1 MDTKNKMNLLYDL
14 LEDLENITSYKELEE
29 NLIDDN
35 EINLDLLTCIEFL
48 KEHINN
54 KYIKQSESWNIK
66 KAV

>member
-29 NLIDDN
+29 NLLDDN

>member
-1 MDTKNKMNLLYDL
+1 MDTKNKMILLYDL

-29 NLIDDN
+29 NLLDDN

>member
-1 MDTKNKMNLLYDL
+1 MDTKNKMILLYDL
-14 LEDLENITSYKELEE
+14 LEDFENITSYKELEK
-29 NLIDDN
+29 NLLDDN

-54 KYIKQSESWNIK
+54 KYIKQSELWNIK

>member
-14 LEDLENITSYKELEE
+14 LENLENITSYKELEE
-29 NLIDDN
+29 NLLDDN

-54 KYIKQSESWNIK
+54 KYIKQSEFWNIK